1 MEFNLLLI
9 FFIYIIFLK
18 KIKFNQYFF
27 FNFSKS
33 FKIFHIILIIYNLNK
48 KFNQKKIKMLK

>member
-1 MEFNLLLI
+1 MKKMKFKL
-9 FFIYIIFLK
+9 
-18 KIKFNQYFF
+18 KIKDNQYFF